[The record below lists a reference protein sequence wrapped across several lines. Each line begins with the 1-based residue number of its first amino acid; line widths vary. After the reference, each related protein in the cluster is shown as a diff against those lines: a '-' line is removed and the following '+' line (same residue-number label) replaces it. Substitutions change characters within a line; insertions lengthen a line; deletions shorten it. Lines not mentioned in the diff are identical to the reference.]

1 MKNFTKQNFKTN
13 PLWIRLLIMAFM
25 LLAGAGNAWAWTII
39 YDNSDTKWDEVYLYI
54 GKGDWSE
61 CNLKMTE
68 YDTNLF
74 VFKGSGWNDATEVAF
89 ANKPLGGSST
99 GNICTKLKNDNT
111 VKPKVTYC
119 HEKDFNKTYKY
130 KATGLTSNDANCSNE
145 SRYYWP
151 NTNDRVETTFNG
163 AVIQLA
169 GSFNDWGS
177 STDYCVST
185 NNSTC
190 SFEKEL
196 AANDKYEFK
205 IIIDGTWYSSGG
217 SISVGGN
224 KVTFYT
230 DKGNSYFKAASDGI
244 YTFNIDKDEKVWITY
259 RTACTTPSAPQ
270 ISGATSICSGES
282 AEITVSGYSGSNTY
296 TLYNGDVKQNNTISD
311 KGKFTVNS
319 TGKYYVTV
327 TTCAESDP
335 SNEVE
340 ISAKAVA
347 SAAGYNLKTKTAEWK
362 GSAISVEIE
371 TNSGYPSIKN
381 IYYDGSLEAP
391 SAVGTYPITIDVNSN
406 STYCSK
412 SGIEIGT
419 FTITCPA
426 PAEVPKFEVTQHEVV
441 CGNTNIQKGI
451 IKITNPV
458 ADYKYRLGNEGNT
471 EYTLDANNSITGID
485 GGTKYRI
492 SAVRYCGTA
501 KSSTTNEEKYAEI
514 SKTDVKL
521 TPTLTSTPIIKC
533 GEGDNAYS
541 PGTLV
546 ITNYNANYD
555 YTIAPNVGEP
565 TIEGTNATYS
575 INAQVATEY
584 TVIATHKEYN
594 CSSVQA
600 KTTVALTDNTPTLE
614 EISISSNV
622 QIVCAGDNNVTL
634 TCNLVG
640 AVGTPTYKW
649 TKNGEPVGDNSNTI
663 EAGVLE
669 RNTTFSVSVILDNS
683 GCTKEFTVSK
693 ELEVKARPEAPNLG
707 STGKTICY
715 GTLVNLPMVDNNDA
729 NNQINWYNGKLVK
742 PTNVPVL
749 ETTTFYAEAV
759 SENGLGCP
767 SNDKTPYTVTVN
779 ALPTITEI
787 SGNNSAV
794 LYEDVE
800 LTATGVTQG
809 AEVRWYLSNDV
820 TPVATGTTYVVTSEN
835 AGEVI
840 VKAKAFLNGCESE
853 EASYTVTFAAED
865 CTPTPDNTKIEI
877 WCREVGTSVGGNL
890 TCYAWYKNGSDVKLN
905 GDGGTT
911 TGVTKTSTIEG
922 ASYTYRV
929 WTINMSSHGNNT
941 VKVIF
946 KQSTSS
952 WDGQTNDLTAGTKG
966 NRYYFVYDP
975 NNPKDNNKTKQTK
988 SESLTTPAPLSAP
1001 AVKTV
1006 SVNSEQGSGVVEFTG
1021 QIIKTG
1027 CAGTSKIYYGY
1038 QFKKADEEWP
1048 TTGVE
1053 ASNTPVEGK
1062 LIPLTNASETAL
1074 YYQFSAN
1081 VENLE
1086 DVDYHFRAYIINGYD
1101 FTNGNYDQGVYY
1113 GLDKLVT
1120 VSTVKVPV
1128 TRATIVPT
1136 DAEGNEVDKN
1146 KKYCVGETGYIKVTS
1161 DVKYTTIQW
1170 KTDKGT
1176 EIEETGNNGIYS
1188 FVAKGDDNIWVM
1200 LSNKH
1205 NDIDRPAIN
1214 QEPLVVNTFADPILP
1229 RVSLNKVS
1237 ICSNDA
1243 VGATVKLTNVVK
1255 GQTYQLYQ
1263 QIENAGGSFTE
1274 QAIGEAKTQTEEVT
1288 DKTELVLHTLN
1299 NTYTTGKYFVKTYT
1313 SDCEENKVATQPFT
1327 FTVVDAAEV
1336 FISIDPTSAETTPWM
1351 PAKFT
1356 VSASDAYTLNV
1367 TKGIPAEPAT
1377 EVEVNQNGNKVSVK
1391 IPLPEGATGGEG
1403 QYENVVFPSGATTQ
1417 YTITATLSA
1426 TGGDDNPCATPASAT
1441 INLVPYV
1448 EECTKGH

>member
-1 MKNFTKQNFKTN
+1 
-13 PLWIRLLIMAFM
+13 MAFM

-458 ADYKYRLGNEGNT
+458 ANYKYRLVNKGNT
-471 EYTLDANNSITGID
+471 EYTLDANNSIPGID
-485 GGTKYRI
+485 GGAKYRI

-501 KSSTTNEEKYAEI
+501 KSSTTNEEEYAEI

-521 TPTLTSTPIIKC
+521 TPTLTSTPIVKC
-533 GEGDNAYS
+533 GEGDNAYT

-546 ITNYNANYD
+546 ITNYNEDYNYAI
-555 YTIAPNVGEP
+555 TPGVGTP
-565 TIEGTNATYS
+565 TIDGTNATYS
-575 INAQVATEY
+575 INAKVATEY

-600 KTTVALTDNTPTLE
+600 KTTVGLTDKTPAATVFITGE
-614 EISISSNV
+614 NSICNGQST
-622 QIVCAGDNNVTL
+622 TL
-634 TCNLVG
+634 TCNVSTTKGNVQSYQWNLN
-640 AVGTPTYKW
+640 GTPIQGATESTYNARETGYYTVVVTVSNDGCTGGFTNSTPFSLTVNSLPAAPALTSPAPVCEGTKVNIPTEGLKW
-649 TKNGEPVGDNSNTI
+649 YDAETGGTEVQNTAI
-663 EAGVLE
+663 EATGTYWAAAMQ
-669 RNTTFSVSVILDNS
+669 N
-683 GCTKEFTVSK
+683 GCESATRTEY
-693 ELEVKARPEAPNLG
+693 
-707 STGKTICY
+707 TI
-715 GTLVNLPMVDNNDA
+715 
-729 NNQINWYNGKLVK
+729 
-742 PTNVPVL
+742 
-749 ETTTFYAEAV
+749 
-759 SENGLGCP
+759 
-767 SNDKTPYTVTVN
+767 TVN
-779 ALPTITEI
+779 PLPTITEI

-809 AEVRWYLSNDV
+809 AEVRWYLGNDV

-840 VKAKAFLNGCESE
+840 VKAKAFLGDCESDFKE
-853 EASYTVTFAAED
+853 YKVTFDEENCQGSLSNKIIINFTHPDKDNTNKNCQYWGFGKLDYKINGTSQPNINLGDVTSGTKKITIENIEAS
-865 CTPTPDNTKIEI
+865 KI
-877 WCREVGTSVGGNL
+877 T
-890 TCYAWYKNGSDVKLN
+890 DVKFTAHYKFNSCNCEAYTTTIELEKGYEYDVTIEE
-905 GDGGTT
+905 GDG
-911 TGVTKTSTIEG
+911 TGQQSSGSAEKTLVIERSVSLST
-922 ASYTYRV
+922 
-929 WTINMSSHGNNT
+929 
-941 VKVIF
+941 
-946 KQSTSS
+946 Q
-952 WDGQTNDLTAGTKG
+952 
-966 NRYYFVYDP
+966 P
-975 NNPKDNNKTKQTK
+975 
-988 SESLTTPAPLSAP
+988 PLSAP

-1006 SVNSEQGSGVVEFTG
+1006 SATSEEGSGTVTFTG
-1021 QIIKTG
+1021 MIIKTG
-1027 CAGTSKIYYGY
+1027 CAATSKIYYGY

-1053 ASNTPVEGK
+1053 ASNTPVKGK

-1074 YYQFSAN
+1074 YYQFSAD

-1086 DVDYHFRAYIINGYD
+1086 DVDYHFRAYIINGYH
-1101 FTNGNYDQGVYY
+1101 FSNGNYDQGVYY

-1120 VSTVKVPV
+1120 VSTVQTPV
-1128 TRATIVPT
+1128 RTATITLT
-1136 DAEGNEVDKN
+1136 DEKGNEVDKN

-1161 DVKYTTIQW
+1161 DVKYTTIKW

-1176 EIEETGNNGIYS
+1176 EIEETGNNGIYP

-1263 QIENAGGSFTE
+1263 QIDNGDDTFTE

-1336 FISIDPTSAETTPWM
+1336 FISIDPASAETTPWM

-1367 TKGIPAEPAT
+1367 TKGNPAEAAT

-1391 IPLPEGATGGEG
+1391 IPLPQGSTLPEGTTGVYG
-1403 QYENVVFPSGATTQ
+1403 QYENVVFPQGATTQ

-1426 TGGDDNPCATPASAT
+1426 TGGDNPCADPASAT
-1441 INLVPYV
+1441 VNLVPYV
-1448 EECTKGH
+1448 EECTVGH

>member
-809 AEVRWYLSNDV
+809 AEVRWYLGNDV

-840 VKAKAFLNGCESE
+840 VKAKAFLNGCESAV
-853 EASYTVTFAAED
+853 ASHTVVFSAETCNNVAD
-865 CTPTPDNTKIEI
+865 MTKI
-877 WCREVGTSVGGNL
+877 
-890 TCYAWYKNGSDVKLN
+890 YFD
-905 GDGGTT
+905 
-911 TGVTKTSTIEG
+911 
-922 ASYTYRV
+922 
-929 WTINMSSHGNNT
+929 
-941 VKVIF
+941 
-946 KQSTSS
+946 
-952 WDGQTNDLTAGTKG
+952 TKG
-966 NRYYFVYDP
+966 NSNFNDNVYLSVAGNTYNKNRSADCNDTGHAGDYWPGEDGTFHKMTKIAGTNIYYVNKP
-975 NNPKDNNKTKQTK
+975 ASIPSGKISIWNKNQQGNNNVWQAHVILAKSIDNNNNCLVLGSSSHHNDRQSDVYCSTW
-988 SESLTTPAPLSAP
+988 TTYKNAPAISAP

-1006 SVNSEQGSGVVEFTG
+1006 SFETTPGDGNINFSG
-1021 QIIKTG
+1021 QIVKTG
-1027 CAGTSKIYYGY
+1027 CDNSLTYGY
-1038 QFKKADEEWP
+1038 EYKKVGA
-1048 TTGVE
+1048 
-1053 ASNTPVEGK
+1053 
-1062 LIPLTNASETAL
+1062 
-1074 YYQFSAN
+1074 AN
-1081 VENLE
+1081 WTQVVLGT
-1086 DVDYHFRAYIINGYD
+1086 D
-1101 FTNGNYDQGVYY
+1101 
-1113 GLDKLVT
+1113 LDKDAGFTFSDNNDKDLDGEYVVRAFIT
-1120 VSTVKVPV
+1120 NDNSTQYGAEITKELSTTKDPV
-1128 TRATIVPT
+1128 TEATITLT
-1136 DAEGNEVDKN
+1136 DAEGKEVD
-1146 KKYCVGETGYIKVTS
+1146 KKYCVGETAYIMVES
-1161 DVKYTTIQW
+1161 DVKYTEISW
-1170 KTDKGT
+1170 KSQQGVDIVQTRLMNMYQFVVKG
-1176 EIEETGNNGIYS
+1176 N
-1188 FVAKGDDNIWVM
+1188 DNIVVL
-1200 LSNKH
+1200 LSNKY
-1205 NDIDRPAIN
+1205 NVTPAESN
-1214 QEPLVVNTFADPILP
+1214 TKEVYTFADPILP

-1237 ICSNDA
+1237 ICSNDE

-1263 QIENAGGSFTE
+1263 QIDNGDDTFTE

-1336 FISIDPTSAETTPWM
+1336 FISIDPASAETTPWM

-1367 TKGIPAEPAT
+1367 TKGNPAEAAT

-1391 IPLPEGATGGEG
+1391 IPLPQGSTLPEGTTGVYG
-1403 QYENVVFPSGATTQ
+1403 QYENVVFPQGATTQ

-1426 TGGDDNPCATPASAT
+1426 TGGDNPCADPASAT
-1441 INLVPYV
+1441 VNLVPYV
-1448 EECTKGH
+1448 EECTVGH